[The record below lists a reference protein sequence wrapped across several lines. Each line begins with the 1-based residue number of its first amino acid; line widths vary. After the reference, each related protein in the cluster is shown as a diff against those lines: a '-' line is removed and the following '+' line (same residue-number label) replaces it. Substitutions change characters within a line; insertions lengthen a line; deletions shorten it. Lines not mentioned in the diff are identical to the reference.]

1 MSEKWLDKVLINE
14 EIVVFGLVWAH
25 YIWADSM
32 EYDMGFG
39 KTLKRVGLSSGFIM
53 WASRINV

>member
-1 MSEKWLDKVLINE
+1 MDKVLINE

-32 EYDMGFG
+32 VYDMVYG
-39 KTLKRVGLSSGFIM
+39 KTLQRVGLMSGFIVG
-53 WASRINV
+53 ASRIHV